1 MDSDPGKTESLS
13 ISQIFGGYLAS
24 CLVFPS
30 SRRYVYPLELRNM
43 PKISSTFVLQ
53 ENSNTLRRSMVES
66 YLSLNFKMRSI
77 SITDSL
83 PHSLNQNGL
92 GIHISTIFEYFFS
105 GGKDCLFYLPTLF
118 LSLVYQYTK
127 NCNFYGFFFTLS
139 PWLSITRSR
148 PANTVILPL

>member
-77 SITDSL
+77 SNTDPL

-105 GGKDCLFYLPTLF
+105 GGKDCLFDLF

-127 NCNFYGFFFTLS
+127 NCNFYGFFS
-139 PWLSITRSR
+139 PCLLGC
-148 PANTVILPL
+148 P

>member
-1 MDSDPGKTESLS
+1 MDSDPSKTESLS

-77 SITDSL
+77 SITDPL

-92 GIHISTIFEYFFS
+92 GIHISTLFKYFFVVERIV
-105 GGKDCLFYLPTLF
+105 YLTSQPSSCPQFTNTLKTAIF
-118 LSLVYQYTK
+118 TA
-127 NCNFYGFFFTLS
+127 FFTLS

-148 PANTVILPL
+148 PANTVIFPL